1 VHLPITIERRPI
13 NPNESRCLLKPG
25 RYPLSF
31 RRHAKC
37 CSRLQRSAGES
48 ILTKAG
54 AYLRRGLTRAQG
66 GDKPGAMQDFQKAAD
81 LFQQQG
87 DKDNYQKAINNLR
100 KLQ

>member
-1 VHLPITIERRPI
+1 V
-13 NPNESRCLLKPG
+13 
-25 RYPLSF
+25 
-31 RRHAKC
+31 
-37 CSRLQRSAGES
+37 
-48 ILTKAG
+48 
-54 AYLRRGLTRAQG
+54 RRGLIRAEG

>member
-1 VHLPITIERRPI
+1 M
-13 NPNESRCLLKPG
+13 
-25 RYPLSF
+25 
-31 RRHAKC
+31 
-37 CSRLQRSAGES
+37 
-48 ILTKAG
+48 
-54 AYLRRGLTRAQG
+54 RRGLTRGEG

>member
-1 VHLPITIERRPI
+1 LRIE
-13 NPNESRCLLKPG
+13 PNL
-25 RYPLSF
+25 
-31 RRHAKC
+31 
-37 CSRLQRSAGES
+37 
-48 ILTKAG
+48 AG
-54 AYLRRGLTRAQG
+54 AYLRRGLARAKG

>member
-1 VHLPITIERRPI
+1 LQI
-13 NPNESRCLLKPG
+13 NPN
-25 RYPLSF
+25 F
-31 RRHAKC
+31 
-37 CSRLQRSAGES
+37 
-48 ILTKAG
+48 AG
-54 AYLRRGLTRAQG
+54 AYLNRGVTRSRLGDTQSALADYTAALRIDPNLAGAYLSRGLARAEG

>member
-1 VHLPITIERRPI
+1 VRID
-13 NPNESRCLLKPG
+13 PNL
-25 RYPLSF
+25 
-31 RRHAKC
+31 
-37 CSRLQRSAGES
+37 
-48 ILTKAG
+48 AG
-54 AYLRRGLTRAQG
+54 AYMRRGLTRGEG

>member
-1 VHLPITIERRPI
+1 VHSPITIERVQI
-13 NPNESRCLLKPG
+13 NPNESQCLLKPG

-37 CSRLQRSAGES
+37 CNRLQRSESES

-54 AYLRRGLTRAQG
+54 AYLSRGLARAEG

-87 DKDNYQKAINNLR
+87 DKYNYERALNNLR
-100 KLQ
+100 ELQ

>member
-1 VHLPITIERRPI
+1 MRIDPSL
-13 NPNESRCLLKPG
+13 
-25 RYPLSF
+25 
-31 RRHAKC
+31 
-37 CSRLQRSAGES
+37 
-48 ILTKAG
+48 AG
-54 AYLRRGLTRAQG
+54 AYMRRGLTRAKG

>member
-1 VHLPITIERRPI
+1 M
-13 NPNESRCLLKPG
+13 
-25 RYPLSF
+25 
-31 RRHAKC
+31 
-37 CSRLQRSAGES
+37 
-48 ILTKAG
+48 
-54 AYLRRGLTRAQG
+54 RRGLTRAKG